1 MAKSIGGMN
10 LEDRASLSNKANSII
25 NDPKLRSNLNDS
37 GVSALNQIGS
47 NSAVKQNEDAILYE
61 AERNLLNNAGVN
73 QSALDTHDQ
82 NWNKKIK
89 KEIEKNIT
97 DQYAAKDK
105 VLKDSGVGKNDP
117 ARINIA
123 HDAAN
128 EINKYK

>member
-1 MAKSIGGMN
+1 MQDYEGVQRRIAN
-10 LEDRASLSNKANSII
+10 L
-25 NDPKLRSNLNDS
+25 
-37 GVSALNQIGS
+37 
-47 NSAVKQNEDAILYE
+47 
-61 AERNLLNNAGVN
+61 
-73 QSALDTHDQ
+73 
-82 NWNKKIK
+82 KIK